1 MTSRSY
7 KSFHL
12 YFPRIS
18 VMDRY
23 IAMELLPP
31 FIFGVGSF
39 SSLGVAIGT
48 GFDLVRQ
55 VAESGLALGILF
67 KVLLL
72 RMPQFIAYALPMST
86 LLGSLM
92 TYSRLS
98 GDSELIALRSVGVSI
113 YRIVLPAVL
122 LSFAV
127 TVMTF
132 MFNEFVVPAANYEAT
147 ATLDNALSQE
157 RVALSGEDIIYPEY
171 ADKKLPDGKEK
182 KYLKRLFYA
191 AEFDGRQM
199 KKLTILDFSQEGL
212 NLIVTSESGQWNIKK
227 NIWDLFNGT
236 SYSIAP
242 DSSYSKIARFE
253 RLEAQLSRAPLDLV
267 GKDRNSEEMNIV
279 QAIDY
284 LKIIEASRDEK
295 KILKLRVRIQ
305 EKIAFPFICVVF
317 GLIGSTLGNRPQ
329 RTGKATSFG
338 ISLLVVVSYYA
349 IFTVCRVIGQ
359 VGVLPPFLAA
369 WLPNISG
376 LAAGGWLLYR
386 AAK

>member
-1 MTSRSY
+1 MTFKAY
-7 KSFHL
+7 KSFNYWL
-12 YFPRIS
+12 PRIS

-23 IAMELLPP
+23 IAMELIPP

-55 VAESGLALGILF
+55 VAESGLGLGILF

-72 RMPQFIAYALPMST
+72 RIPQFVAYALPMST
-86 LLGSLM
+86 LLGTLM

-113 YRIVLPAVL
+113 YRIVVPAVL
-122 LSFAV
+122 LSFLV
-127 TVMTF
+127 TGTTF
-132 MFNEFVVPAANYEAT
+132 LFNEFVVPAANYEAT
-147 ATLDNALSQE
+147 ATLDRALIQE
-157 RVALSGEDIIYPEY
+157 QVALKGENIIYPEY
-171 ADKKLPDGKEK
+171 GEKKLLNGTKK

-199 KKLTILDFSQEGL
+199 NKLTILDWSKEGL

-253 RLEAQLSRAPLDLV
+253 RLEAELSRAPLDLV
-267 GKDRNSEEMNIV
+267 EKERNSDEMNLL

-284 LKIIEASRDEK
+284 LKVIESSRDEK
-295 KILKLRVRIQ
+295 KILKIRVRIH

-338 ISLLVVVSYYA
+338 ISLLVVVTYYA
-349 IFTVCRVIGQ
+349 LFIVCRVIGQ
-359 VGVLPPFLAA
+359 VGIVPPLLAA
-369 WLPNISG
+369 WLPNVFG
-376 LAAGGWLLYR
+376 LVAGGWLLFR